1 MKCHYEVL
9 NVAKEAGA
17 TEIKKAYR
25 RMALQW
31 HPDKNLDNLQEAKEQ
46 FQLVQNAYEVLSD
59 PQERAWYDNHREQ
72 LLRGAGSS
80 YNDDSLDVYP
90 YFTPSCYKG
99 FGDDPQGFY
108 GVYSEVFT
116 KLAAE
121 ETDFL
126 DDPEDVNKIP
136 KFGDSSTPYEE
147 VHEFYAYWM
156 SFSTNKSYVWLDQ
169 YGIQQGDNRRVIK
182 LMEKE
187 NNKIRQ
193 KARKERNE
201 EIRRLVS
208 FVRRKDKRVIEHTK
222 LLQEKAEENKRK
234 AEQVRRERIL
244 QRQKEIEEAKKKEGE
259 SSFIQ
264 SDEYQKKLSE
274 IESLLAEEFGLST
287 DDDTISEG
295 GMESSNEESSKTEE
309 ASEASKATA
318 KPSTKSKST
327 MRNLYCS
334 ACNKLFKNIK
344 SFENHENSK
353 KHKENVANMSM
364 EEDLGLS
371 DNDDEEEENV
381 EVKNVADETKVN
393 GQPDI
398 DKDPIENS
406 TSDIEDNDL
415 RETLSD
421 DSDKIQ
427 ALPKS
432 QKKKKNKKK
441 SFIPMPESEGNDS
454 HDEMSFNEI
463 EGPSRSRKAK
473 KFNMLK
479 SQIQA
484 KKEANLK
491 KGSQSQTSTENLHEV
506 SSTTP
511 TDDALVGES
520 ALPKDRPILP
530 KMQRNVKPKKTMDR
544 KPLRPKASETEDSST
559 ALTLRC
565 AVCQT
570 DFPSKNKLFEH
581 LKKTGH
587 SIALPQTSFSQTKK
601 GKRANR

>member
-1 MKCHYEVL
+1 MKCHYDVL
-9 NVAKEAGA
+9 CITKEA
-17 TEIKKAYR
+17 TSSEIKKAYR
-25 RMALQW
+25 QLALQW

-46 FQLVQNAYEVLSD
+46 FQLIQNAYEVLSD

-90 YFTPSCYKG
+90 YFSPSCYKG
-99 FGDDPQGFY
+99 FTDDPQGFY
-108 GVYSEVFT
+108 GVYSEVFS
-116 KLAAE
+116 KLASE

-126 DDPEDVNKIP
+126 DDPEDVAKIP
-136 KFGDSSTPYEE
+136 KFGNSTTPYED
-147 VHEFYAYWM
+147 VHEFYAFWM
-156 SFSTNKSYVWLDQ
+156 AFSTNKSYVWLDQ
-169 YGIQQGDNRRVIK
+169 YEISQGDNRRVIK

-222 LLQEKAEENKRK
+222 LLQAKVEENKRK
-234 AEQVRRERIL
+234 AEQVRRERIM
-244 QRQKEIEEAKKKEGE
+244 QRQKEIEEAKKREGE
-259 SSFIQ
+259 SSFLQ
-264 SDEYQKKLSE
+264 SEDYHKKLSE
-274 IESLLAEEFGLST
+274 IESLLAEEFGLSS

-295 GMESSNEESSKTEE
+295 GMESSNEESSKTEDV
-309 ASEASKATA
+309 SEQA
-318 KPSTKSKST
+318 KVPGKSATKSKT
-327 MRNLYCS
+327 VVKNLYCS
-334 ACNKLFKNIK
+334 ACNKLFKNIN

-353 KHKENVANMSM
+353 KHKENVANMTL
-364 EEDLGLS
+364 ENDIDIS
-371 DNDDEEEENV
+371 DNGDNGSSNEQDSGKINGQTEEEGENV
-381 EVKNVADETKVN
+381 
-393 GQPDI
+393 G
-398 DKDPIENS
+398 NS
-406 TSDIEDNDL
+406 TSDIEDNDI

-421 DSDKIQ
+421 DSDKVQ

-463 EGPSRSRKAK
+463 EGPARSRKAK

-491 KGSQSQTSTENLHEV
+491 KGSQSQTSTENLYEV

-511 TDDALVGES
+511 TDDALGEA
-520 ALPKDRPILP
+520 ALPRDRPALP
-530 KMQRNVKPKKTMDR
+530 KMQRNIKPKKMMDR
-544 KPLRPKASETEDSST
+544 KPVRTKTSETEDSST

-565 AVCQT
+565 AICQT

-587 SIALPQTSFSQTKK
+587 SVPLPHTSFTQMKK